1 MVLSYVFQATVFCFL
16 IINPHNNKFSASHL
30 TTFKLFRFFTSVI
43 FGSRGWLFEGRFFSR
58 WRSRKDFQMYT
69 KFPTLVYLQNVCEYA
84 KVRSVANT
92 TCLSV
97 FFVISSFQQTFR
109 PQQSQISPN
118 LLWEQTTSSCPWFDL
133 HRKLCGQTSTWSWNN
148 VWVCVLNFTEQ
159 IHNVLTKTP
168 AKHNLFK
175 KILQHLVINISQPT
189 LLSGKVYLFSLFIK
203 RGSIA
208 SMKSIFT
215 QHLP

>member
-1 MVLSYVFQATVFCFL
+1 M
-16 IINPHNNKFSASHL
+16 FSLTTTNFRHL
-30 TTFKLFRFFTSVI
+30 TWPPSNFFAS
-43 FGSRGWLFEGRFFSR
+43 SP
-58 WRSRKDFQMYT
+58 RSYSGPVVGCLKASFFQMT
-69 KFPTLVYLQNVCEYA
+69 LSKRFPDVHKIPTLVYLQNVCEYA

-97 FFVISSFQQTFR
+97 FFVISSFEQTFR
-109 PQQSQISPN
+109 PQQFQISPN

-203 RGSIA
+203 RA
-208 SMKSIFT
+208 PLHPWKVY
-215 QHLP
+215 LPNTYHKNQA